1 MAHHQTEP
9 IMDVERLTPYLRRRV
24 MRLPVEERVV
34 LHREILAS
42 LESPEL
48 VQTDARLSRLAE
60 VMEAVSGCDVKEKT
74 RQAEFIRARVV
85 FIFVARAE
93 GFSQCAIGAFLGL
106 DHSTVHYLERK
117 MRDALAMPAAFQDY
131 IALYNQFTTAIL

>member
-93 GFSQCAIGAFLGL
+93 GFSQCAIGAFLSMN
-106 DHSTVHYLERK
+106 HSTICYMEKK
-117 MRDALAMPAAFQDY
+117 MRDALAMPVAFQDY
-131 IALYNQFTTAIL
+131 IALYNQFITAIL